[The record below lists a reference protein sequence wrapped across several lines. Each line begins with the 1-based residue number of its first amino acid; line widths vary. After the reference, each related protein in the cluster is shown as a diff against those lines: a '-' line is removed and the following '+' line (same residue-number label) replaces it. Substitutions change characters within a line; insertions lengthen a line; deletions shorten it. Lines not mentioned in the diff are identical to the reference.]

1 MITESGAEVDSRSI
15 IETSS
20 ILFLIN
26 AKHSRSCEYSMNEQV
41 RESIRFLE
49 REKRR
54 GALGFSIAIESGEK
68 NRERER
74 GRLFSWLKRSE
85 HNRREGDAFA
95 FELEFVNCA
104 WWTNKTGGR
113 GAAGKWSLFSS
124 RPVCWRGK
132 KCKQPLPA
140 RNEISKSVHPGKS
153 ARRRI

>member
-49 REKRR
+49 RKERR

-74 GRLFSWLKRSE
+74 GKLFSWLKRGE
-85 HNRREGDAFA
+85 HNRR
-95 FELEFVNCA
+95 
-104 WWTNKTGGR
+104 R
-113 GAAGKWSLFSS
+113 GCICIRVGI
-124 RPVCWRGK
+124 R
-132 KCKQPLPA
+132 
-140 RNEISKSVHPGKS
+140 
-153 ARRRI
+153 